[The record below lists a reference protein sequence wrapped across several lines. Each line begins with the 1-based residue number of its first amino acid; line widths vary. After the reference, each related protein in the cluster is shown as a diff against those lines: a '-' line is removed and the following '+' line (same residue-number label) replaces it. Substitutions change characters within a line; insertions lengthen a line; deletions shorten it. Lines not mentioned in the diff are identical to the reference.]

1 MLYFLMMRQCIKY
14 EEKGSFNFIYNIPQI
29 LYSSLISGFIN
40 GLIQILA
47 LTDSNIIEFKRKAK
61 KKNVIIK
68 KENLVRKIKIKL
80 VLFFLINLILLIAF
94 WFYLACF
101 CAIYKNTQIHLIKDT
116 VISFCTS
123 MIYPFGIYI
132 LPGIFRL
139 AALNAIKKDKE
150 LMLKLIKALQL
161 L

>member
-1 MLYFLMMRQCIKY
+1 MKIQKNADVELNDFSYKKALHFDERTYWQYYKSLICTKHLLFFSFWPTFDYNSRVIKIYLFFFNFMVSFFVNALFFNDEAMHKIY

-68 KENLVRKIKIKL
+68 KENLVRKIKIK
-80 VLFFLINLILLIAF
+80 
-94 WFYLACF
+94 
-101 CAIYKNTQIHLIKDT
+101 
-116 VISFCTS
+116 
-123 MIYPFGIYI
+123 
-132 LPGIFRL
+132 
-139 AALNAIKKDKE
+139 
-150 LMLKLIKALQL
+150 
-161 L
+161 